1 MRSYVHTYTCIIYCC
16 TVVFY
21 VLYKRRLGFTV
32 HLLIFKLK
40 MRSIIETI
48 GEYLETRYLLYVTLQ
63 FIVQKYKI
71 YFICTFYDY
80 IASVGA
86 YSLVVIARYCIVLNL
101 VISCGSRIKRC

>member
-21 VLYKRRLGFTV
+21 VLYKSRLGFTV

-48 GEYLETRYLLYVTLQ
+48 GEYVFGNAISSVCNAAIYRPKVYNLFLLYVL
-63 FIVQKYKI
+63 
-71 YFICTFYDY
+71 
-80 IASVGA
+80 
-86 YSLVVIARYCIVLNL
+86 
-101 VISCGSRIKRC
+101 